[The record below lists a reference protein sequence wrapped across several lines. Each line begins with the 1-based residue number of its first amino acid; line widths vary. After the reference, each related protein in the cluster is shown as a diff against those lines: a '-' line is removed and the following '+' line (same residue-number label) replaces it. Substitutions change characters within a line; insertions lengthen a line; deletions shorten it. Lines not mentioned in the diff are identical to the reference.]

1 LSTPIAVTTALVAA
15 LLFGIS
21 SVADQRST
29 KKVKTERALSPRI
42 LLDLVRQPLWLI
54 AILTNIAGFA
64 LQVIALSQGSL
75 AVVQP
80 LLVFD
85 LVFAVLIA
93 RSIGFDAGTLPP
105 GTKRWDPVLLGGVG
119 AATAGVAG
127 FLAIGRPSA
136 GHTDVGLDVLAPLA
150 IGLVVVVGGC
160 LVVAARNQNLR
171 PLALALACGV
181 NYGVAAFAVKLVTSE
196 FGSGPS
202 HVFTNWPI
210 YVLAVVGPVGFILNQ
225 DAFQEGKFLA
235 PVQSII
241 TTADPIISIGLSILW
256 LGVVLRSSPAAI
268 FGEVASLLLMTVGIV
283 ITAGHSPQVAGER
296 KGPRRTGSRRGA
308 HESGAE
314 QTRQNGPEPAAPNG
328 PEPAAQN
335 GPEPAALTRGRLDRR
350 ARDLR
355 HGQRLDRPV
364 EPVAA
369 WASDLHGVQRPLDGP
384 DRVAVL
390 HHGWKPAPYGAV
402 LVHVGRAV
410 QERHVGVHRVLLR
423 AGLVPVPL
431 GRHEAAPS
439 GMSVPARSSGSIE
452 ARLSVALADPS
463 AALGRL
469 PAAEDRLPAADA
481 PVLAVPGPVPA
492 LVGVHELQAADPV
505 AV

>member
-1 LSTPIAVTTALVAA
+1 LSTPISVTTALVAA

-29 KKVKTERALSPRI
+29 KKVQTERALSPRI

-93 RSIGFDAGTLPP
+93 RSVGFDAGTLPP
-105 GTKRWDPVLLGGVG
+105 GTKRWDPVLFGGVG

-136 GHTDVGLDVLAPLA
+136 GHTDVGFDVLAPLA

-160 LVVAARNQNLR
+160 LVVAARNENLR
-171 PLALALACGV
+171 PLALAAACGV

-202 HVFTNWPI
+202 RVFTNWPI
-210 YVLAVVGPVGFILNQ
+210 YVLAVVGPAGFILNQ
-225 DAFQEGKFLA
+225 DAFQEGRFLA
-235 PVQSII
+235 PVQAII
-241 TTADPIISIGLSILW
+241 TTADPVISIGLGILW

-268 FGEVASLLLMTVGIV
+268 FGEVASLLLMTAGIV
-283 ITAGHSPQVAGER
+283 ITASHSPQVSEQR
-296 KGPRRTGSRRGA
+296 SGPRRKGSRRHA
-308 HESGAE
+308 HESRAHTRGAE
-314 QTRQNGPEPAAPNG
+314 QTGQNGPEPAAQNGPEPAAQNG

-335 GPEPAALTRGRLDRR
+335 GPEPAALTRGRLDDR

-364 EPVAA
+364 EPVATRA
-369 WASDLHGVQRPLDGP
+369 PDLRGVQHPLDRP

-390 HHGWKPAPYGAV
+390 HHGGKPASHGAV
-402 LVHVGRAV
+402 LVQVGRAV
-410 QERHVGVHRVLLR
+410 QERHASVHRVLPR

-431 GRHEAAPS
+431 GRHETAPS
-439 GMSVPARSSGSIE
+439 G
-452 ARLSVALADPS
+452 
-463 AALGRL
+463 
-469 PAAEDRLPAADA
+469 
-481 PVLAVPGPVPA
+481 
-492 LVGVHELQAADPV
+492 
-505 AV
+505 